1 MKRSTRSTKRSERDA
16 KRSATHIVIT
26 SIFAPGEAV
35 RRFSRIKG
43 HQLTVVGDL
52 KTPKGWSH
60 PGVRFIAASEQ
71 AGLSFRLNRHLPWN
85 HYCRKMLGYL
95 DAMREGA
102 TVIVDTDDDNIPYS
116 NWKFPAFD
124 GRQLTTEKNRG
135 FINVY
140 ALYSDQHIWPRGLPL
155 DLVLARDRKA
165 LGGKLRQEQSRVG
178 VWQSLANGD
187 PDVDAIYR
195 LTSNRPCRF
204 KKRPP
209 VVLGEGTVSPF
220 NSQNTAFRR
229 EVFPL
234 LYLPVTVTFR
244 FTDILRGLIA
254 QPILWAANLRLG
266 FTTATV
272 VQERNPHDYMKDFVS
287 EIPCYLHARKIVE
300 LTRAAVKKSAS
311 ICENL
316 YQTYTVLRKASIVQA
331 AELKSLEAWLHD
343 VARLEK

>member
-1 MKRSTRSTKRSERDA
+1 MTGPTMSTKRNARDA

-26 SIFAPGEAV
+26 SIFSPGEAI

-60 PGVRFIAASEQ
+60 AGVRFIAAGEQ
-71 AGLSFRLNRHLPWN
+71 ARLSFRLGRHLPWN
-85 HYCRKMLGYL
+85 HYSRKMLGYL

-102 TVIVDTDDDNIPYS
+102 TVIVDTDDDNIPYW

-124 GRQLTTEKNRG
+124 GIQSTTEKNRG

-140 ALYSDQHIWPRGLPL
+140 SLYSDQHIWPRGLPL

-165 LGGKLRQEQSRVG
+165 PGGKLRRQQSRVG

-187 PDVDAIYR
+187 PDVDAVYR

-204 KKRPP
+204 KKRRP
-209 VVLGEGTVSPF
+209 VVLAEGTLSPF

-244 FTDILRGLIA
+244 FTDILRGLVA

-272 VQERNPHDYMKDFVS
+272 VQERNPHDYMKDFLS
-287 EIPCYLHARKIVE
+287 EIPCYLHARNTVE
-300 LTRAAVKKSAS
+300 LTRTAVKKNAS
-311 ICENL
+311 ISENL
-316 YQTYTVLRKASIVQA
+316 HRAYTALRKASIVQP